1 MDVAIKGQLTME
13 ARKVKLEARVR
24 FERNNPI
31 LTMLWDWKYKGQK
44 LSYNRG
50 GVVAGL

>member
-1 MDVAIKGQLTME
+1 VDVAIKGQLTME